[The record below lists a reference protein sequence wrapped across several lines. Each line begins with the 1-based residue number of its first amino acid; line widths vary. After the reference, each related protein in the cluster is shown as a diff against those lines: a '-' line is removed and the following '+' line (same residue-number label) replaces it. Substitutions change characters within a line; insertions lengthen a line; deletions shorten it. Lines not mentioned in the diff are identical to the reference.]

1 VTSAPQLDVIAE
13 QADDAIAKG
22 ASLLTGGQSRR
33 RPRSFAPTVL
43 IDVDDLANDS
53 PYGLQASVFSRD
65 LARAEGIAG
74 RLDCGVVCINDAVCN
89 YSALSLPMGGLEG
102 LRALAPA
109 TVPPAFARTAVSNRC
124 SSPVALPPKTRT
136 CAPTIG

>member
-1 VTSAPQLDVIAE
+1 MTSAPQLDVIAE

-22 ASLLTGGQSRR
+22 ASLLTGSQSRR

-43 IDVDDLANDS
+43 IDVDHSMRVMREETVGPVLPIMRVGGADEAVRLANDS

-74 RLDCGVVCINDAVCN
+74 RWTAAS
-89 YSALSLPMGGLEG
+89 SASTT
-102 LRALAPA
+102 RSA
-109 TVPPAFARTAVSNRC
+109 T
-124 SSPVALPPKTRT
+124 TRR
-136 CAPTIG
+136 

>member
-13 QADDAIAKG
+13 QADDDIAKG

-53 PYGLQASVFSRD
+53 PYGLQ
-65 LARAEGIAG
+65 GI
-74 RLDCGVVCINDAVCN
+74 GV
-89 YSALSLPMGGLEG
+89 LP
-102 LRALAPA
+102 
-109 TVPPAFARTAVSNRC
+109 
-124 SSPVALPPKTRT
+124 
-136 CAPTIG
+136 